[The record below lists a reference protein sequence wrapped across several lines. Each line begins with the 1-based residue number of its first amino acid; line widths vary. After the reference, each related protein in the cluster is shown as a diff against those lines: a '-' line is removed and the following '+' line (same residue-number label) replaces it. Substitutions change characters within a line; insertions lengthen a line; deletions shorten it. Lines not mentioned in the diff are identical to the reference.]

1 MFFNSLKYFLF
12 FLIILFYPISHLK
25 SDTINNIQITGNER
39 IPDETILMFSKF
51 SVGDSLTEDSLNKI
65 LVDLYESNFFEDVS
79 IIFKDNKLIIDV
91 KENPLIQNINFK
103 GIKAKKILEAI
114 KDGLKLKERT
124 SYNEN
129 FNKDD
134 VSQIISNLKDL
145 GYYFA
150 SVNSYVESFNGNI
163 VDLTYDIDL
172 GNKAKIKKISF
183 IGDKVF
189 KDSKLK
195 SIIVSEEYKFWK
207 FISGKKFLNENII
220 EFDKRLLKN
229 FYLNKGF
236 YNVKINSSFAKIT
249 GDDEFELVYN
259 IDANKKIY
267 FGQIDLSL
275 PIDFDKNN
283 FKKLDKLFLEL
294 KDEAYSLN
302 SVSKILDTID
312 LIVLSEQFESVN
324 AKVEEQIVDDKIN
337 LTFKILEN
345 EKFIVERINIYGN
358 NITRENVIRNN
369 LEIDEGD
376 FYNEILTK
384 KSENNIKSLNLFK
397 SVSTRVIDGDND
409 QSKIIEIDVEEK
421 ATGEIM
427 AGAGF
432 GTDGGSLSFG
442 VKENNYLGKGI
453 RFSTDLT
460 LNAESIKGQIGVSN
474 PNYNNSDKLVYAN
487 VQVLEIDRLKD
498 FGYKT
503 NKTGFDVGTKF
514 EYLEDINL
522 GVGTSTFYE
531 RIETD
536 SLASARQKSQAGNYW
551 DTFLKMNIDYDKRNQ
566 KFKTTNGFRSFY
578 NIDLPIVS
586 DTNTLTNS
594 YDYKYFTELYE
605 NNITSASI
613 FFKTANSLSGNDIKL
628 SERLFIPSRRLRGF
642 EAGKIGP
649 KDGEDFVGGN
659 YITSL
664 NFNTTIPQL
673 FPNAQSFDFVFFL
686 DAANIWGVDY
696 DSSIKGGSDIRSSLG
711 FGIDWLTVVGPLNFS
726 LAQPITKSN
735 GDITETFRFNLG
747 TTF

>member
-324 AKVEEQIVDDKIN
+324 AKVEEQIIDDKIN

-369 LEIDEGD
+369 LDIDEGD

-514 EYLEDINL
+514 EYLEDFNL

-551 DTFLKMNIDYDKRNQ
+551 DTFLKINLDYDKRNQ

-594 YDYKYFTELYE
+594 YDYKYYTELYE

-696 DSSIKGGSDIRSSLG
+696 DSSINGGSDIRSSLG

>member
-1 MFFNSLKYFLF
+1 MFFNSFKYFLF
-12 FLIILFYPISHLK
+12 FLIILFYPISYLK
-25 SDTINNIQITGNER
+25 SDIINNIQITGNER

-397 SVSTRVIDGDND
+397 SVSTRVIDGDTD

-514 EYLEDINL
+514 EYLEDFNL

-551 DTFLKMNIDYDKRNQ
+551 DTFLKINLDYDKRNQ

-594 YDYKYFTELYE
+594 YDYKYYTELYE

>member
-294 KDEAYSLN
+294 KDEAYTLN

-514 EYLEDINL
+514 EYLEDFNL

-551 DTFLKMNIDYDKRNQ
+551 DTFLKINLDYDKRNQ

-594 YDYKYFTELYE
+594 YDYKYYTELYE

>member
-1 MFFNSLKYFLF
+1 MFFNSFKYFLF
-12 FLIILFYPISHLK
+12 FLIILFYPISYLK
-25 SDTINNIQITGNER
+25 SDIINNIQITGNER

-397 SVSTRVIDGDND
+397 SVSTRVIDGDTD

-514 EYLEDINL
+514 EYLEDFNL

-551 DTFLKMNIDYDKRNQ
+551 DTFLKMNLDYDKRNQ

-594 YDYKYFTELYE
+594 YDYKYYTELYE

>member
-1 MFFNSLKYFLF
+1 MFFNSFKYFLF
-12 FLIILFYPISHLK
+12 FLIILFYPISYLK
-25 SDTINNIQITGNER
+25 SDIINNIQITGNER

-65 LVDLYESNFFEDVS
+65 LVDLYESNFFENVS
-79 IIFKDNKLIIDV
+79 ILFKDNRLIIDV

-369 LEIDEGD
+369 LDIDEGD

-514 EYLEDINL
+514 EYLEDFNL

-551 DTFLKMNIDYDKRNQ
+551 DTFLKMNLDYDKRNQ

-594 YDYKYFTELYE
+594 YDYKYYTELYE

>member
-1 MFFNSLKYFLF
+1 MF
-12 FLIILFYPISHLK
+12 FLIILFYPISYLK
-25 SDTINNIQITGNER
+25 SDIINNIQITGNER

-65 LVDLYESNFFEDVS
+65 LVDLYESNFFENVS
-79 IIFKDNKLIIDV
+79 ILFKDNKLIIDV

-324 AKVEEQIVDDKIN
+324 AKVEEQIIDDKIN

-397 SVSTRVIDGDND
+397 SVSTRVIDGDTD

-514 EYLEDINL
+514 EYLEDFNL

-551 DTFLKMNIDYDKRNQ
+551 DTFLKMNLDYDKRNQ

-594 YDYKYFTELYE
+594 YDYKYYTELYE

-696 DSSIKGGSDIRSSLG
+696 DSSINGGSDIRSSLG

>member
-65 LVDLYESNFFEDVS
+65 LVDLYESNFFENVS
-79 IIFKDNKLIIDV
+79 ILFKDNKLIIDV

-514 EYLEDINL
+514 EYLEDFNL

-551 DTFLKMNIDYDKRNQ
+551 DTFLKMNLDYDKRNQ

-594 YDYKYFTELYE
+594 YDYKYYTELYE

-696 DSSIKGGSDIRSSLG
+696 DSSINGGSDIRSSLG

>member
-1 MFFNSLKYFLF
+1 MFFNSFKYFLF
-12 FLIILFYPISHLK
+12 FLIILFYPISYLK
-25 SDTINNIQITGNER
+25 SDIINNIQITGNER

-65 LVDLYESNFFEDVS
+65 LVDLYESNFFENVS
-79 IIFKDNKLIIDV
+79 ILFKDNKLIIDV

-324 AKVEEQIVDDKIN
+324 AKVEEQIIDDKIN

-369 LEIDEGD
+369 LDIDEGD

-514 EYLEDINL
+514 EYLEDFNL

-551 DTFLKMNIDYDKRNQ
+551 DTFLKMNLDYDKRNQ

-594 YDYKYFTELYE
+594 YDYKYYTELYE

-696 DSSIKGGSDIRSSLG
+696 DSSINGGSDIRSSLG

>member
-324 AKVEEQIVDDKIN
+324 AKVEEQIIDDKIN

-369 LEIDEGD
+369 LDIDEGD

-514 EYLEDINL
+514 EYLEDFNL
-522 GVGTSTFYE
+522 GVGTSAFYE

-551 DTFLKMNIDYDKRNQ
+551 DTFLKINLDYDKRNQ

-594 YDYKYFTELYE
+594 YDYKYYTEFYE

>member
-1 MFFNSLKYFLF
+1 MF
-12 FLIILFYPISHLK
+12 FLIILFYPISYSK
-25 SDTINNIQITGNER
+25 SDIINNIQITGNER

-65 LVDLYESNFFEDVS
+65 LVDLYESNFFENVS
-79 IIFKDNKLIIDV
+79 ILFKDNKLIIDV

-324 AKVEEQIVDDKIN
+324 AKVEEQIIDDKIN

-369 LEIDEGD
+369 LDIDEGD

-514 EYLEDINL
+514 EYLEDFNL

-551 DTFLKMNIDYDKRNQ
+551 DTFLKMNLDYDKRNQ

-594 YDYKYFTELYE
+594 YDYKYYTELYE

-696 DSSIKGGSDIRSSLG
+696 DSSINGGSDIRSSLG

>member
-1 MFFNSLKYFLF
+1 MFFNSFKYFLF
-12 FLIILFYPISHLK
+12 FLIILFYPISYLK
-25 SDTINNIQITGNER
+25 SDIINNIQITGNER

-65 LVDLYESNFFEDVS
+65 LVDLYESNFFENVS
-79 IIFKDNKLIIDV
+79 ILFKDNKLIIDV

-249 GDDEFELVYN
+249 GNDEFELVYN

-267 FGQIDLSL
+267 FGQVDLSL

-294 KDEAYSLN
+294 KDEPYSLN

-324 AKVEEQIVDDKIN
+324 AKVEEQIIDNKIN

-345 EKFIVERINIYGN
+345 EKFIIERINIYGN
-358 NITRENVIRNN
+358 NITRENVIRNQF
-369 LEIDEGD
+369 EIDEGD

-397 SVSTRVIDGDND
+397 SVSTRVIDGDKD

-453 RFSTDLT
+453 RFSSDLT

-514 EYLEDINL
+514 EYLEDFNL

-536 SLASARQKSQAGNYW
+536 SLASARQKGQAGNYW
-551 DTFLKMNIDYDKRNQ
+551 DTFLKMNLDYDKRNQ
-566 KFKTTNGFRSFY
+566 KFKTTKGFRSFY
-578 NIDLPIVS
+578 NIDMPIIS

-594 YDYKYFTELYE
+594 YDYKYYTELYE

-673 FPNAQSFDFVFFL
+673 FPNAQSFDFVFFF

-711 FGIDWLTVVGPLNFS
+711 VGIDWLTVVGPLNFS

>member
-1 MFFNSLKYFLF
+1 MF
-12 FLIILFYPISHLK
+12 FLIILFYPISYLK
-25 SDTINNIQITGNER
+25 SDIINNIQITGNER

-397 SVSTRVIDGDND
+397 SVSTRVIDGDTD

-514 EYLEDINL
+514 EYLEDFNL
-522 GVGTSTFYE
+522 GVGTSAFYE

-551 DTFLKMNIDYDKRNQ
+551 DTFLKINLDYDKRNQ

-594 YDYKYFTELYE
+594 YDYKYYTELYE